1 MEEDY
6 KKNQNETKI
15 KGFDDQ
21 KLKITNAF
29 EEYVVESCKYR
40 QSLVT

>member
-1 MEEDY
+1 MDI
-6 KKNQNETKI
+6 QNETKM
-15 KGFDDQ
+15 KSSDDP
-21 KLKITNAF
+21 KLKITNAY